1 MRYFVGLSCEEYEQ
15 HDNISFCHNDL
26 FLLEDTLVNF
36 CDYSRDECNSEMVY
50 LDADESNPQYWYDLL
65 DRVCE
70 KATQYDTILFYFA
83 GHGMIVGDDVFFLL
97 PNSAI
102 GKERDTALSLKK
114 INDLLKKA
122 KCSSFSI
129 IDACHS
135 GTDPRGD
142 WRLGFLPQVND
153 RSWATLAACSE
164 NECSYPDSTLE
175 QGIFTYCI
183 AETIKGWEKEKKITI
198 EELKIEVCEKME
210 ELCKKNC
217 VSQHPTLNGSVVGI
231 QDFAIRNKKI
241 SQYEVVIQDKKE
253 NSMDNEIIVAD
264 KQSAPVLWTASN
276 GIIMPKKTEIRDILA
291 LSAQLRNKEV
301 ATIYTLYNGESYEIA
316 SETIWER
323 AILVLRERVLS
334 LGLEFVGEM
343 VGLDNMDYVREL
355 PAFEVINLAAEL
367 GFINSTG
374 KMRLSQANELV
385 QHYRGRDIEE
395 EMPQNESDTVIR
407 ACIQYILGYESS
419 EISIEFGDFRNSL
432 KHDLFEK
439 QSQKMEMLI
448 NSPYFYKKTTVR
460 TLINLIAS
468 TEGAEYETVSS
479 NFSSVIQAVWDS
491 LTSDDR
497 YFVGVTYSKYVNKGE
512 LKYIVTFKQAL
523 EKVHGFDYVPENLRS
538 LSFIQAAKNIKKV
551 HYEFNNFY
559 KEPDAVKTLER
570 LGNQIP
576 KPAIKESISATLMVL
591 LGNFYGSSNGAEDT
605 AYKILDKL
613 DKASWKYYI
622 NECFPYDEDVLTK
635 IAAGDRRTQ
644 VWCRIVKKYNLLDL
658 EISDIKLQDLM
669 KASSNEDKNNAKA
682 LSNNILRIYMKR

>member
-1 MRYFVGLSCEEYEQ
+1 MRYFIGLSCEKYENYN
-15 HDNISFCHNDL
+15 DISFCHNDL
-26 FLLEDTLVNF
+26 FLLEDTLVSF
-36 CDYSRDECNSEMVY
+36 CDYSRDECKSQMIYV
-50 LDADESNPQYWYDLL
+50 DADENDPEYWYDTI
-65 DRVCE
+65 DSVCR
-70 KATQYDTILFYFA
+70 KATLYDTILFYFA
-83 GHGMIVGDDVFFLL
+83 GHGMIAGDDVFFLL
-97 PNSAI
+97 PNSVV
-102 GKERDTALSLKK
+102 GRESDTALSLKR
-114 INDLLKKA
+114 INRCLKKA

-135 GTDPRGD
+135 GIDARGD
-142 WRLGFLPQVND
+142 WGLGFLSQVND

-164 NECSYPDSTLE
+164 NESSYPDPTLE

-183 AETIKGWEKEKKITI
+183 SETIKEWEKEKKITI
-198 EELKIEVCEKME
+198 EELKIEVCQRME
-210 ELCKKNC
+210 DLCKKIG
-217 VSQHPTLNGSVVGI
+217 VTQHPTLNGSVVGI
-231 QDFAIRNKKI
+231 QDFAIRNNKI
-241 SQYEVVIQDKKE
+241 SQYEVFIPEKKE
-253 NSMDNEIIVAD
+253 KNMEKEIIVAD
-264 KQSAPVLWTASN
+264 KLSAPVLWTASN
-276 GIIMPKKTEIRDILA
+276 GLELPKKTEIREILA
-291 LSAQLRNKEV
+291 LSVQLRKKEV
-301 ATIYTLYNGESYEIA
+301 ATIYALYNGESYEVA

-323 AILVLRERVLS
+323 AIRVLRERVLS

-479 NFSSVIQAVWDS
+479 NFSSIIEAVWES

-497 YFVGVTYSKYVNKGE
+497 YFVGVTYSKYANKGE
-512 LKYIVTFKQAL
+512 LKYIITFKQAL

-538 LSFIQAAKNIKKV
+538 LSFIRAAKNIKKV
-551 HYEFNNFY
+551 HWEFNNFY

-576 KPAIKESISATLMVL
+576 KPAIKEAISATLMVL
-591 LGNFYGSSNGAEDT
+591 LGNYYGSSNGAEED

-613 DKASWKYYI
+613 DKASWEYYI
-622 NECFPYDEDVLTK
+622 NKCFPYDEDVLSK

-644 VWCRIVKKYNLLDL
+644 VWFRIVKKYNLLEL
-658 EISDIKLQDLM
+658 EISDVKLQDLI
-669 KASSNEDKNNAKA
+669 KASSNEDKNNAKVLA
-682 LSNNILRIYMKR
+682 NNILKKFMQR

>member
-1 MRYFVGLSCEEYEQ
+1 MKQ
-15 HDNISFCHNDL
+15 
-26 FLLEDTLVNF
+26 
-36 CDYSRDECNSEMVY
+36 
-50 LDADESNPQYWYDLL
+50 
-65 DRVCE
+65 
-70 KATQYDTILFYFA
+70 
-83 GHGMIVGDDVFFLL
+83 
-97 PNSAI
+97 
-102 GKERDTALSLKK
+102 
-114 INDLLKKA
+114 
-122 KCSSFSI
+122 
-129 IDACHS
+129 
-135 GTDPRGD
+135 
-142 WRLGFLPQVND
+142 
-153 RSWATLAACSE
+153 
-164 NECSYPDSTLE
+164 
-175 QGIFTYCI
+175 
-183 AETIKGWEKEKKITI
+183 IK
-198 EELKIEVCEKME
+198 
-210 ELCKKNC
+210 
-217 VSQHPTLNGSVVGI
+217 
-231 QDFAIRNKKI
+231 
-241 SQYEVVIQDKKE
+241 
-253 NSMDNEIIVAD
+253 
-264 KQSAPVLWTASN
+264 
-276 GIIMPKKTEIRDILA
+276 LA
-291 LSAQLRNKEV
+291 LSVQLRKKEV
-301 ATIYTLYNGESYEIA
+301 ATIYALYNGESYEIA

-323 AILVLRERVLS
+323 AIRVLRERVLS

-432 KHDLFEK
+432 KYDLFEK

-479 NFSSVIQAVWDS
+479 NFSSIIEAVWES

-497 YFVGVTYSKYVNKGE
+497 YFVGVTYSKYANKGE

-538 LSFIQAAKNIKKV
+538 LSFIRAAKNIKKV

-570 LGNQIP
+570 LGNHIP

-622 NECFPYDEDVLTK
+622 NECFPYDEDVLAK

-644 VWCRIVKKYNLLDL
+644 VWCRVVKKYNLLDL

-669 KASSNEDKNNAKA
+669 KASSNEDKNKGCIFMLKKGIVPIILFIMVIVGCIMVNIKNTEA
-682 LSNNILRIYMKR
+682 LSPFGNTLNNYQIITEEFGENFSEFIKDNADIKIYLDKGEDTAQVQIGNKKIKLTKNNKFIEKIKLIGSFFIKQISKIENTLGKITKNTKENEKTKSKIDIIVDDFIEWLEQQN

>member
-1 MRYFVGLSCEEYEQ
+1 MRYFIGLSCEEYAQ
-15 HDNISFCHNDL
+15 YDNISYCHNDL
-26 FLLEDTLVNF
+26 FLLEETLVNF
-36 CDYSRDECNSEMVY
+36 CDYSRNECNFQMLY
-50 LDADESNPQYWYDLL
+50 LDADENNPQYWYNMINS
-65 DRVCE
+65 VSK
-70 KATQYDTILFYFA
+70 KATSYDSILFYFA
-83 GHGMIVGDDVFFLL
+83 GHGMIVGDDVYFLL
-97 PNSAI
+97 PDSI
-102 GKERDTALSLKK
+102 VGKEQETALSLKK
-114 INDLLKKA
+114 INKYLKKA
-122 KCSSFSI
+122 RCSSFSI

-135 GTDPRGD
+135 GTDAREG
-142 WRLGFLPQVND
+142 WKLVFLPQIND

-164 NECSYPDSTLE
+164 NERSYPDSMLE
-175 QGIFTYCI
+175 QGIFTYCVSE
-183 AETIKGWEKEKKITI
+183 AIKGWEKEKKITI
-198 EELKIEVCEKME
+198 EELKIVVCKKIE
-210 ELCKKNC
+210 ELCKKNGII
-217 VSQHPTLNGSVVGI
+217 QHPTLNGSVVGI
-231 QDFAIRNKKI
+231 QDLAIRNKKI
-241 SQYEVVIQDKKE
+241 SKYEVIIQDKKE
-253 NSMDNEIIVAD
+253 NSMEKDIIVAD
-264 KQSAPVLWTASN
+264 KRSAPVLWTASN
-276 GIIMPKKTEIRDILA
+276 GIIMPKKTEIREVLA
-291 LSAQLRNKEV
+291 LSVQLRKKEI
-301 ATIYTLYNGESYEIA
+301 ATIYALYNGESYEVA
-316 SETIWER
+316 SEIIWER
-323 AILVLRERVLS
+323 AIRVLRERVLS

-343 VGLDNMDYVREL
+343 VGLDNIDYVREL

-419 EISIEFGDFRNSL
+419 EILIEFGDFRNSL

-479 NFSSVIQAVWDS
+479 NFSSIIEAVWES

-497 YFVGVTYSKYVNKGE
+497 YFVGVTYSKYANKGE
-512 LKYIVTFKQAL
+512 LKYIITFKQAL

-538 LSFIQAAKNIKKV
+538 LSFIQAAKNIKRI
-551 HYEFNNFY
+551 HHEYNNFY
-559 KEPDAVKTLER
+559 KEPDAIKILER

-613 DKASWKYYI
+613 DKASWKYYL
-622 NECFPYDEDVLTK
+622 NECFSYDEEVLSK

-644 VWCRIVKKYNLLDL
+644 VWCNIVKKYNLLDI
-658 EISDIKLQDLM
+658 EISDVKLQDLM
-669 KASSNEDKNNAKA
+669 KASSKDDKNNAKILA
-682 LSNNILRIYMKR
+682 SNILKSFMQR